1 MLQKKSSLTTV
12 AQIKKEVNFVWIMHF
27 ILYGHLNCLWD
38 IFVLR
43 KRIVD
48 NHMDTPFFFLSICMT
63 TLITTPLPPHP
74 YGEYFQIS
82 DQRSRRIF
90 YIRADQI
97 DIANKL
103 ENNEYSMFSQKI
115 NM

>member
-1 MLQKKSSLTTV
+1 MR
-12 AQIKKEVNFVWIMHF
+12 F

-48 NHMDTPFFFLSICMT
+48 NHMDTFVLSICIT
-63 TLITTPLPPHP
+63 TMITTPLPPHP

-82 DQRSRRIF
+82 DQRSRRILD
-90 YIRADQI
+90 IRADQI
-97 DIANKL
+97 HTLNKL
-103 ENNEYSMFSQKI
+103 ENNEYSMFSQKN